1 MRAMLLAAGVG
12 ARMRP
17 LTEGRAKPSL
27 PLLNRP
33 IIAHTLAY
41 LKSNGVDEA
50 VINLHHHPESIRGLV
65 GDGKRLG
72 IKVQYSEE
80 PIIMGTS
87 GGLKKAEEA
96 FRGRGTFILINGD
109 FVTDCDLAPVLEEHR
124 RSGAQST
131 MVLTPHQPGTAYG
144 NVEIDSSSKVL
155 SIGGPANPSAGGYT
169 FTGIHILEPTV
180 LDRIPAGVKSDINRD
195 IYPAWMKTGAL
206 IKGWVHQGRW
216 FEMGTPRLYL
226 EGNLSLLSA
235 KTLPGLDSLRAGDG
249 IFLDQVVLPAGTIA
263 APPYMVG
270 KGSTMGARCS
280 LQGGV
285 VIGRQCQIG
294 AGCALR
300 SSMLWDGARLGDR
313 VQLTDCIVTSGVFV
327 PPMTSLSGR
336 ILFRVEGYQG
346 RKENL
351 ERVGSSWAARIV

>member
-1 MRAMLLAAGVG
+1 MKAMLLAAGVG
-12 ARMRP
+12 VRMRP

-41 LKSNGVDEA
+41 LKSNGVDE
-50 VINLHHHPESIRGLV
+50 VMINLHHHPESIRGLV
-65 GDGKRLG
+65 GDGTRLG
-72 IKVQYSEE
+72 VKVQYSEE
-80 PIIMGTS
+80 PLILGTS

-109 FVTDCDLAPVLEEHR
+109 FVTDCDLGPVIEEHR
-124 RSGAQST
+124 RSGAQAT
-131 MVLTPHQPGTAYG
+131 MVLTPHKPGTAYG
-144 NVEIDSSSKVL
+144 NVEIDSNSKVL
-155 SIGGPANPSAGGYT
+155 SIGGPAPSEPITAAPPAGGYT
-169 FTGIHILEPTV
+169 FTGLHILEPAV
-180 LDRIPAGVKSDINRD
+180 LDRIAPGVKSDINRD
-195 IYPAWMKTGAL
+195 VYPAMMKSGAL
-206 IKGWVHQGRW
+206 IRGWVHQGRW

-226 EGNLSLLSA
+226 EGNLTLLAS
-235 KTLPGLDSLRAGDG
+235 REGDG
-249 IFLDQVVLPAGTIA
+249 IFLDQVKLPAMVNA

-270 KGSTMGARCS
+270 KGSTLGAQCS

-294 AGCALR
+294 SGSALR
-300 SSMLWDGARLGDR
+300 SSILWDGARLGDR

-336 ILFRVEGYQG
+336 VVFRVEGYQG

-351 ERVGSSWAARIV
+351 ERVGSSWAARIA